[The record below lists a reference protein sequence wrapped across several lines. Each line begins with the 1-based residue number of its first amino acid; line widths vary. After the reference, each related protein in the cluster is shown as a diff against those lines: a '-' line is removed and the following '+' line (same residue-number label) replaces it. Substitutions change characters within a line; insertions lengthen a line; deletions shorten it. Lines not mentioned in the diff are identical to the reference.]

1 MKQPSSL
8 FVRTSLTI
16 FISLFIFLAFAA
28 LVVFQNLISPIARQS
43 AGDMAALMLLSAQ
56 TWVELP
62 VEARPRFE
70 RELEQYHQL
79 YIAEQPQPLE
89 EINIHHLFYN
99 YLLEGFEKRLNQP
112 VVIPGQSTRNKTRFI
127 WVDIPIA
134 EHTIRIGFPYS
145 HIEPN
150 PPMVL
155 FLLLSGAAV
164 VIFLTSTLLVRHL
177 IRPLENLSLAT
188 LQMGR
193 GNVVAPLE
201 ETGAR
206 ELTQLARSFNQM
218 NARVQQLLDN
228 RTTLFAGISHD
239 LRTPISRIH
248 LALEL
253 MEDKPDRELIQAARS
268 DLEEMNHLIQQTL
281 ELAVG
286 KEQARKKRQTFDL
299 NRLITD
305 EVKKFRLEYPAII
318 WSEQPVCR
326 VSVSP
331 TAVQRILQNLLHNA
345 VRYGQGK
352 DISISLEQQDN
363 QVILCVTDQGKG
375 IPQEKTKQIFEPFF
389 RLEQSRNAQSGGSG
403 LGLAIVRQLCDL
415 YGWDITVQSE
425 VDKGSAF
432 CLHFHQGT
440 ENTYPE

>member
-70 RELEQYHQL
+70 IELKQYHRL
-79 YIAEQPQPLE
+79 YIAEQPQPLDK
-89 EINIHHLFYN
+89 IDIHHLFYN
-99 YLLEGFEKRLNQP
+99 YLLEAFEKRLNQP
-112 VVIPGQSTRNKTRFI
+112 VIIPGQSTRNETRFI

-134 EHTIRIGFPYS
+134 EHTIQIGFPYS

-150 PPMVL
+150 PPRVL

-164 VIFLTSTLLVRHL
+164 LIFLTSTLLVRHL
-177 IRPLENLSLAT
+177 IRPLENLSQAT

-193 GNVVAPLE
+193 GNVVAPLQ

-206 ELTQLARSFNQM
+206 ELKQLARSFNQM

-239 LRTPISRIH
+239 LRTPISRLH

-286 KEQARKKRQTFDL
+286 KEQARIKCQIINL

-318 WSEQPVCR
+318 WSELPACR
-326 VSVSP
+326 ISVSP

-345 VRYGQGK
+345 VCYGQSK
-352 DISISLEQQDN
+352 DISIGLEQQDD
-363 QVILCVTDQGKG
+363 QVVLCVTDQGKG

-415 YGWDITVQSE
+415 YGWEITVQSE
-425 VDKGSAF
+425 LNEGSVF
-432 CLHFHQGT
+432 CLHIYQGT
-440 ENTYPE
+440 EETIP

>member
-62 VEARPRFE
+62 VEARLRFE

-79 YIAEQPQPLE
+79 YISEQHQPLDD
-89 EINIHHLFYN
+89 INIHHLFYN
-99 YLLEGFEKRLNQP
+99 FLVEAFEKRLNQP
-112 VVIPGQSTRNKTRFI
+112 VVIPGQSMKNQTRFI

-134 EHTIRIGFPYS
+134 ANIIRIGFPYS

-150 PPMVL
+150 PPRAI
-155 FLLLSGAAV
+155 FLLLLGAAV
-164 VIFLTSTLLVRHL
+164 VIFLTSSLLVRHL
-177 IRPLENLSLAT
+177 IRPLENLSQAT

-239 LRTPISRIH
+239 LRTPISRIL

-281 ELAVG
+281 ELAVS
-286 KEQARKKRQTFDL
+286 KEQARSKCKVI
-299 NRLITD
+299 NINELIT
-305 EVKKFRLEYPAII
+305 
-318 WSEQPVCR
+318 Q
-326 VSVSP
+326 
-331 TAVQRILQNLLHNA
+331 
-345 VRYGQGK
+345 
-352 DISISLEQQDN
+352 
-363 QVILCVTDQGKG
+363 
-375 IPQEKTKQIFEPFF
+375 
-389 RLEQSRNAQSGGSG
+389 
-403 LGLAIVRQLCDL
+403 
-415 YGWDITVQSE
+415 
-425 VDKGSAF
+425 
-432 CLHFHQGT
+432 
-440 ENTYPE
+440 

>member
-8 FVRTSLTI
+8 FARTSLTI

-79 YIAEQPQPLE
+79 YIAKKSQPLD
-89 EINIHHLFYN
+89 EINIHHLFYK
-99 YLLEGFEKRLNQP
+99 YLVEAFEKRLNQK
-112 VVIPGQSTRNKTRFI
+112 VIIPGQSTKNETRFI

-134 EHTIRIGFPYS
+134 EHIIRIAFPYS

-150 PPMVL
+150 PPRVL
-155 FLLLSGAAV
+155 FLLLSGAAIL
-164 VIFLTSTLLVRHL
+164 IFITSTLLVRHL
-177 IRPLENLSLAT
+177 IRPLENLSRAT

-193 GNVVAPLE
+193 GKVVAPLE

-206 ELTQLARSFNQM
+206 ELMQLARSFNQM

-253 MEDKPDRELIQAARS
+253 MDERADRELIQAARS
-268 DLEEMNHLIQQTL
+268 DLDEMNHLIQQTL

-286 KEQARKKRQTFDL
+286 KEQARKKCQIIDL
-299 NRLITD
+299 NELITD
-305 EVKKFRLEYPAII
+305 EVKKFRLEFPDIT
-318 WSEQPVCR
+318 WSEQPTCR

-352 DISISLEQQDN
+352 DIRISLEQQVD
-363 QVILCVTDQGKG
+363 QVILCVSDKGMG
-375 IPQEKTKQIFEPFF
+375 IPREKIKQIFEPFF

-415 YGWDITVQSE
+415 YGWKITVQSE
-425 VDKGSAF
+425 LDKGSVF
-432 CLHFHQGT
+432 CLHIHQGIA
-440 ENTYPE
+440 NNIP